1 MIFKHEIPRMSWS
14 SWPPASI
21 KASAEFEIEIFS
33 KLNKIVRIK
42 PQKSSDFLPSH
53 LPWKLPKSSAGQQA
67 SSISGSPQDAA
78 PTTACKAAWWA
89 KCAYHLQTKKCR
101 MEMYGGTHLQG
112 DRRICT
118 MCKQDFDSIYVARP
132 WTAKKHDIAWR
143 HSMAKGQRPY
153 PEVSNTFWECLRP
166 IPNMFH
172 LKQRQK
178 RFQKWKHLKTLV
190 SPSPFPYPTREA
202 AAMRRSQVHSSHPGL
217 SASCVS
223 HSKLTQWPAVTS
235 LRPRHIKVDTIL
247 ASEAVLHA
255 RDIAST
261 SMSQLLGQL
270 L

>member
-1 MIFKHEIPRMSWS
+1 MIFKHEILRMSWS

-21 KASAEFEIEIFS
+21 KASAESELEIFS

-89 KCAYHLQTKKCR
+89 RCAYHLQTKKCR

-143 HSMAKGQRPY
+143 HIQ
-153 PEVSNTFWECLRP
+153 
-166 IPNMFH
+166 
-172 LKQRQK
+172 
-178 RFQKWKHLKTLV
+178 
-190 SPSPFPYPTREA
+190 
-202 AAMRRSQVHSSHPGL
+202 RSQALFENVPSQFQTLETRTEKISKMKT
-217 SASCVS
+217 SQDSCVS
-223 HSKLTQWPAVTS
+223 ITFCISNPWGCS
-235 LRPRHIKVDTIL
+235 
-247 ASEAVLHA
+247 HA
-255 RDIAST
+255 QESSA
-261 SMSQLLGQL
+261 
-270 L
+270 

>member
-1 MIFKHEIPRMSWS
+1 MSWS

-21 KASAEFEIEIFS
+21 KASAESELEIFS

-89 KCAYHLQTKKCR
+89 RCAYHLQTKKCR

-143 HSMAKGQRPY
+143 HSEAISRGLKH
-153 PEVSNTFWECLRP
+153 FLRMSP
-166 IPNMFH
+166 ANSKH
-172 LKQRQK
+172 LKQGQK

-190 SPSPFPYPTREA
+190 SPSPFAYPTHEA

-217 SASCVS
+217 SASCVG
-223 HSKLTQWPAVTS
+223 HSKLTQWPAVTG
-235 LRPRHIKVDTIL
+235 LRPRHIKVDAIL

-255 RDIAST
+255 RDIAFT